1 MNIMKKI
8 LAFVFFTALFSLNLL
23 AQADGRLALEWRVV
37 KYDITANLPQTP
49 TDRYLTA
56 KSAMNLQNIGTSA
69 GTRLTL
75 RISDKAEVSAVQV
88 NGAAATFTKGQEPIG
103 SNRNVQRIVVSVPSV
118 APNATVAL
126 SVDYKLKVDE
136 NSGLNTIS
144 QIGSQFLPLS
154 FWYPTP
160 NNHYAPRG
168 ADFAPFTLRVTS
180 GNETLISS
188 GTQSGTNIEQK
199 LNGQPF
205 FLTGSW
211 DLIESK
217 GVSVY
222 LPKGVGEI
230 EKQRAT
236 ELANLAVEANT
247 FTASLLGSAPNI
259 PLKIVSVRRGS
270 GFSDAG
276 TILLDNGVFRRQKID
291 SQTAMTIAE
300 AIAKNWL
307 GNAKLVRGE
316 GYGVIREGLARYVAT
331 QFIEKQFGK
340 EAADNERLRQRAAY
354 AIVAKTELPF
364 NQTSPLDPSYYSS
377 VANKGAMIW
386 REIAR
391 SMGQSN
397 FFSYVK
403 TQEIYTLLN
412 LRTAF
417 SNTFEVLD
425 NALTSPNEMNLLV
438 GLPQIEG
445 TTAKVALRNT
455 GEFAA
460 NVDVVAVTDKGERL
474 TQKAS
479 IMPRSFGEVAF
490 NTSSKIIRTE
500 IDPEKYFPQTDY
512 SDDVAPREFTE
523 SNPLIV
529 IKRSFDKQD
538 FAAAEKDARTILKTY
553 PRFDDAR
560 TWLGRALLA
569 QNKLPE
575 AEKEFQGAIAE
586 ALPTINTLGW
596 ANVGLGEIAL
606 KSNQNANAAKY
617 FDIAIKSDT
626 ELGATIAARAGKKKS
641 NQTEPIDESVRSFFG
656 QFDKSA
662 IGGRKADLDA
672 LVLPGEVAKFASGIG
687 GQAEQWQTTIIRV
700 DKIDTSNALAEVTL
714 NIKMLNR
721 EPESGT
727 AIFYLSKIGES
738 WKLSGVEV
746 FEVR

>member
-1 MNIMKKI
+1 MKKI
-8 LAFVFFTALFSLNLL
+8 LFFAFLAGLFSLNLF
-23 AQADGRLALEWRVV
+23 AQADGRTALEWRVV
-37 KYDITANLPQTP
+37 KYDITANLPQNP

-56 KSAMNLQNIGTSA
+56 KAILNLQNIGTSTGA
-69 GTRLTL
+69 RLTL
-75 RISDKAEVSAVQV
+75 RISDKAEVSAVQI
-88 NGAAATFTKGQEPIG
+88 NGATATFTKGEEKIG
-103 SNRNVQRIVVSVPSV
+103 ANRNIQRIVVSVPSV
-118 APNATVAL
+118 APNGTV
-126 SVDYKLKVDE
+126 SVNVDYKLKVDE
-136 NSGLNTIS
+136 NSGLNAIS
-144 QIGSQFLPLS
+144 QIGSEFLPLS

-180 GNETLISS
+180 SNENVIAS
-188 GTQSGTNIEQK
+188 GTSNGTTFEQK

-211 DLIESK
+211 EIIDSK

-222 LPKGVGEI
+222 LPKGVGEV
-230 EKQRAT
+230 ERKRAA
-236 ELANLAVEANT
+236 ELANLVIEANT
-247 FTASLLGSAPNI
+247 FTASLLGSGSNI

-270 GFSDAG
+270 GFADAG

-300 AIAKNWL
+300 AVAKTWL

-316 GYGVIREGLARYVAT
+316 GYGVIREGLPRYIAT

-340 EAADNERLRQRAAY
+340 EAADNERLRQRSAY
-354 AIVAKTELPF
+354 AVVARTELPY

-391 SMGQSN
+391 SMGQGN

-403 TQEIYTLLN
+403 AQEIYTLPT

-417 SNTFEVLD
+417 SNTYEVLD
-425 NALTSPNEMNLLV
+425 TALTNANEMNLQV
-438 GLPQIEG
+438 GLPQVSG

-455 GEFAA
+455 GAFAA
-460 NVDVVAVTDKGERL
+460 NVDVIATTDKGEKL

-479 IMPRSFGEVAF
+479 ITPRSFGEVVF
-490 NTSSKIIRTE
+490 NTPSKIVRTE

-512 SDDVAPREFTE
+512 SDDVAPREFSE

-529 IKRSFDKQD
+529 IKRAFDKQD
-538 FAAAEKDARTILKTY
+538 FATAEKDARAVLKTQ
-553 PRFDDAR
+553 PHFDDAR

-575 AEKEFQGAIAE
+575 AEKEFQAAIAE
-586 ALPTINTLGW
+586 SLPTLNTLGW

-617 FDIAIKSDT
+617 FDAAIKADT
-626 ELGATIAARAGKKKS
+626 ELGATLAARAGKRKS
-641 NQTEPIDESVRSFFG
+641 NQAEMIDESVKSFFN
-656 QFDKSA
+656 QFDKAA
-662 IGGRKADLDA
+662 ISGRKADIDN
-672 LVLPGEVAKFASGIG
+672 LVLTGEANKFAGGIS
-687 GQAEQWQTTIIRV
+687 GQAEQWQTIVVRV
-700 DKIDTSNALAEVTL
+700 DKLDSNNALAEVTL

-727 AIFYLSKIGES
+727 AVFYLSKAGEN
-738 WKLSGVEV
+738 WKLSGVEI